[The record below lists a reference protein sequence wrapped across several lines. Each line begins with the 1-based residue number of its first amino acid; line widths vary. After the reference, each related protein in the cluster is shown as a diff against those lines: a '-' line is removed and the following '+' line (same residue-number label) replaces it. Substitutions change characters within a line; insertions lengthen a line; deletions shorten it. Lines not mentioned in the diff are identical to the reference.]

1 MWSQLATRRQMQR
14 QLSLAVHAQAERAT
28 GQVALLLS
36 KASLAMEQL
45 ARLPNDTRQGA
56 RRDALANVAHDLRN
70 PLATIGAV
78 LGRLEA
84 DRSLDA
90 EQRDKLLRLALDSV
104 DWMHHIIQD
113 VAASLRG
120 TAAIRA

>member
-1 MWSQLATRRQMQR
+1 MQR